1 MILARALAVLL
12 AWPAAAFAQQPPEA
26 QPLPPQAAP
35 GDPAPPPPTPPAAPA
50 AQPVAPPV
58 LEVVQPRSR
67 TWPLTIGIQVMVG
80 GEIQHPR
87 GAPVAFGAAGEFLW
101 RARVGGFAAVMAS
114 AGAPVLPVS
123 QGGKVQPSLADRVS
137 IPFGLAARPLSA
149 IAQRRH
155 DWLGRFLNGIDLQV
169 GITVEHLRTSNES
182 QTVAGLH
189 LGLGVELPI
198 VGGAVDGG
206 LSLRLY
212 GRFMAT
218 PAVTLEMAATQKVF
232 EPAAVGQIYG
242 GLCYYP

>member
-1 MILARALAVLL
+1 MVGAEL
-12 AWPAAAFAQQPPEA
+12 QQP
-26 QPLPPQAAP
+26 
-35 GDPAPPPPTPPAAPA
+35 
-50 AQPVAPPV
+50 
-58 LEVVQPRSR
+58 
-67 TWPLTIGIQVMVG
+67 
-80 GEIQHPR
+80 R
-87 GAPVAFGAAGEFLW
+87 GSPVAFGVAGEFLW

-114 AGAPVLPVS
+114 AGSPVLPVS

-137 IPFGLAARPLSA
+137 IPFGLAARPLSPL
-149 IAQRRH
+149 AQARH

-189 LGLGVELPI
+189 LGVGVELPLF
-198 VGGAVDGG
+198 GGPMDGG

-218 PAVTLEMAATQKVF
+218 PAVTLEMASTQKVY
-232 EPAAVGQIYG
+232 EPAAMGQIYG